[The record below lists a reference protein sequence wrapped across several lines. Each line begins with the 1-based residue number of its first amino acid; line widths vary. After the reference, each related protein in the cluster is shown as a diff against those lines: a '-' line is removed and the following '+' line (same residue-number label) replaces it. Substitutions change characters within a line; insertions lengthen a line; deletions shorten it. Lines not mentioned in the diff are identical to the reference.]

1 MMDFTKGWLAISG
14 QLELKYKLNHFRI
27 KELKDVLHQLGLPKQ
42 GRKQELVDKIIAV
55 LSDQQEQDSR
65 LNGLPN
71 KKMVGKE
78 TVAKIVDDTFAK
90 MNGSTN
96 AVPASRNQT
105 DSGHIVKPKRKS
117 DDSAQLDVKVR
128 CPCGYSMANDSM
140 IKCEGPQCNTQQH
153 VGCVIISEK
162 PADSV
167 PPELPPHFYCDMCRI
182 TRADPFWVTVN
193 HPVLPVSIT
202 PCKVASDGS
211 YAVQYFEKTFPLS
224 RANWEMLQ
232 KDEYDLQ
239 VWCILFNDSVPF
251 RMQWPL
257 HSDIQINGI
266 PIRVVN
272 RQPTQQLGVNGRDD
286 GPVLTAYVREG
297 SNKIVLSRSDSR
309 TFCLGVRIAKRRSVE
324 QVLSLVPKEQDG
336 ENFDNALARVRRCV
350 GGGTEAD
357 NADSDSDIEVVA
369 DSVSV
374 NLRCPMTGS
383 RIKIA
388 GRFKPCVHMGCF
400 DLEAFVELNQR
411 SRKWQC
417 PICLKNYSLDNIIID
432 PYFNRITA
440 LVQSCGDDVSEI
452 DVKPDG
458 SWRVKGGAEL
468 KGLAQWHLPDG
479 TLCMPTDTRSKPNI
493 RIVKQEIKEE
503 PLSEETGGR
512 LKLGIRRNNNGQWE
526 INKRLDS
533 NNGQNGY
540 IEDENCVVSA
550 SNTDDENSKNGIY
563 NPEPGQFDQL
573 TSNIYDLDSSPMDAH
588 FPPAPTE
595 QDVIV
600 LSDSDDDNV
609 MVLSPG
615 DVNFSSAHDNGNAF
629 PPNPPEASGI
639 CGEQPR
645 GAGPDVTSFLDGFD
659 DLELP
664 FWESSSSQD
673 AAGTQV
679 TDNQCE
685 MQNFIVNHQF
695 LHEPILGVNLGGT
708 AASNTLE
715 CEHDGALQAC
725 QSSDQDGDQN
735 QTCHDGHSGD
745 LTNLSI
751 ISTQDSL
758 TNGKNASQK
767 RTNCEDGTA
776 GLDGSVVRSANGLRG
791 EMPPLGQEQDRTV
804 RQKLILTIESDSD

>member
-1 MMDFTKGWLAISG
+1 MAPDPADDPLLADC
-14 QLELKYKLNHFRI
+14 KFKLNHFRI

-55 LSDQQEQDSR
+55 LSDQQDQDSKVNS
-65 LNGLPN
+65 LSN

-78 TVAKIVDDTFAK
+78 TVAKIVDDIFIK
-90 MNGSTN
+90 LHGSTN
-96 AVPASRNQT
+96 AVAASRNQT

-117 DDSAQLDVKVR
+117 DDSAQSDIKVR
-128 CPCGYSMANDSM
+128 CPCGYSMVNDSM
-140 IKCEGPQCNTQQH
+140 IKCEGLQCNTRQH
-153 VGCVIISEK
+153 VGCVIIPEK

-167 PPELPPHFYCDMCRI
+167 PPELPSHFYCDMCRI
-182 TRADPFWVTVN
+182 SRADPFWVTIN
-193 HPVLPVSIT
+193 HPVLPVLIAPS
-202 PCKVASDGS
+202 KMEADGS
-211 YAVQYFEKTFPLS
+211 YAVQYFEKTFLLS

-232 KDEYDLQ
+232 KHEYDLQ
-239 VWCILFNDSVPF
+239 VWCILLNDNVPF
-251 RMQWPL
+251 RMHWPL
-257 HSDIQINGI
+257 HSDVQVNGI
-266 PIRVVN
+266 RFRVVN

-286 GPVLTAYVREG
+286 GPVLTAFVREG

-324 QVLSLVPKEQDG
+324 QVLTLVPKEQDG
-336 ENFDNALARVRRCV
+336 EYFDDALARVRRCV

-417 PICLKNYSLDNIIID
+417 PVCLKNYSLDNIIID
-432 PYFNRITA
+432 PYFNRITS
-440 LVQSCGDDVSEI
+440 LIQSCGDDVSEI

-468 KGLAQWHLPDG
+468 KGLTQWHLPDG
-479 TLCMPTDTRSKPNI
+479 TLCMPTDIGSKPNVG
-493 RIVKQEIKEE
+493 IVKHEIKEE
-503 PLSEETGGR
+503 HLSEDTSFC

-526 INKRLDS
+526 INKRGDS
-533 NNGQNGY
+533 NWMSPSGNGQN
-540 IEDENCVVSA
+540 EHFESKNCVVLA
-550 SNTDDENSKNGIY
+550 SNSDDENGKDGIY
-563 NPEPGQFDQL
+563 NQEPGQFDQL
-573 TSNIYDLDSSPMDAH
+573 TNNVHDLDSSPMDAH

-595 QDVIV
+595 QDIIV

-615 DVNFSSAHDNGNAF
+615 RVNCSSAHENGNAF
-629 PPNPPEASGI
+629 PPNPPEASEI
-639 CGEQPR
+639 CGEQPI
-645 GAGPDVTSFLDGFD
+645 GGPDEASLLEGLN

-664 FWESSSSQD
+664 LWEYSLSPQD

-685 MQNFIVNHQF
+685 VQNYLDNHHS
-695 LHEPILGVNLGGT
+695 LHEPISGVNLGVT
-708 AASNTLE
+708 AAANPLE
-715 CEHDGALQAC
+715 CEHDGVLQAC
-725 QSSDQDGDQN
+725 RSSERDGDHN
-735 QTCHDGHSGD
+735 QTCRDGHSEDWTDLSISNAQGT
-745 LTNLSI
+745 LTNAE
-751 ISTQDSL
+751 
-758 TNGKNASQK
+758 NASQK
-767 RTNCEDGTA
+767 RMNCGDDTTD
-776 GLDGSVVRSANGLRG
+776 LDGSVIRSAYDGLSR
-791 EMPPLGQEQDRTV
+791 QEQDRSV
-804 RQKLILTIESDSD
+804 RQKLILTIDSDTD